1 MFCPCRG
8 QKQLLND
15 AVSVTQ
21 SLAILCM
28 VSIKICPSFQQG
40 MFYVWIVKRNI
51 LKAFG
56 LLVFELKDC
65 WKKIICCWL
74 NILLPTYGSL
84 VFLQFFFLHWVS
96 CAIYAITSG
105 LTELFMKTVLPC
117 MTKELQFAKIRSFRK
132 KLVFLV
138 NWWLLIRVKVF

>member
-21 SLAILCM
+21 SLAILYM

-40 MFYVWIVKRNI
+40 MFYVWIIKRNI

-56 LLVFELKDC
+56 LLVFEHKDC
-65 WKKIICCWL
+65 WEKIICRWL

-84 VFLQFFFLHWVS
+84 VFLQFFSSLSFLCYLCHHFRSHWAFHENRAS
-96 CAIYAITSG
+96 LHDKGIAICKDQK
-105 LTELFMKTVLPC
+105 F
-117 MTKELQFAKIRSFRK
+117 
-132 KLVFLV
+132 
-138 NWWLLIRVKVF
+138 